1 MNNLQILLMNRAQ
14 NRLLEAVEKAIEAS
28 IPSDVST
35 ANWARWPGTRSI
47 ALEVLAA
54 LEKELD

>member
-1 MNNLQILLMNRAQ
+1 MNRAQ